1 MIKYTYIKVK
11 GYQAIK
17 KSQHYDDDGAGMNRR
32 RQLRTDF
39 IIDDFHKFGIYQKNC
54 MIDLLVYHS

>member
-1 MIKYTYIKVK
+1 MFILYREEDNWISQLRFMIKYTYIKVK

-32 RQLRTDF
+32 R
-39 IIDDFHKFGIYQKNC
+39 
-54 MIDLLVYHS
+54 

>member
-32 RQLRTDF
+32 R
-39 IIDDFHKFGIYQKNC
+39 
-54 MIDLLVYHS
+54 